1 MPVHGGTA
9 VHEED
14 FVVNTAAE
22 RTVMTRAT
30 FDALKLGPFYLP
42 TPGYSSPSDPPGLVS
57 VILRIELL
65 SPTDPPY
72 PVPGIIYAAIDPAT
86 LTENVLGLDIL
97 RQFHV
102 IVSHQRGEV
111 LLLDGAHAYHL
122 TGPP

>member
-1 MPVHGGTA
+1 MPVRGG
-9 VHEED
+9 VVEED

-30 FDALKLGPFYLP
+30 LDALKLGPLHLP
-42 TPGYSSPSDPPGLVS
+42 TPGYTSASDPPGLVS
-57 VILRIELL
+57 VVLRIELL

-72 PVPGIIYAAIDPAT
+72 PVPGIIYAAIDPAA
-86 LTENVLGLDIL
+86 LTESVLGLDLL

-102 IVSHQRGEV
+102 IVSHQRDEV
-111 LLLDGAHAYHL
+111 LLLDGAHAYQL